1 MKKYNVY
8 SVFFSA
14 TGNSKKGTNSI
25 AKVFDR
31 DFKILDFTVLSR
43 MPIKTSFD
51 GDDLIVIGAPVYGGR
66 VFGEALER
74 FSVLKGKNTPCI
86 VTVSYG
92 NRHYDDALLELC
104 DFMKERGFIPFAAAA
119 LVGEHTFGNIQ
130 IGRPNI
136 EDIARNIKFA
146 NDVIFKN
153 TVEPIEVPGNRPYKE
168 GGGVGAPFKPSTSG
182 RCIKCGL
189 CANNCP
195 MEAISFE
202 DYKTLDTDKCVA
214 CFRCIKGCPVSAK
227 AVIDN
232 NYVEFAKVFTAKL
245 QDKKEN
251 EYFI

>member
-14 TGNSKKGTNSI
+14 TGNTKKGTNSI

-43 MPIKTSFD
+43 LPVKTTFD
-51 GDDLIVIGAPVYGGR
+51 EDDLIVIGAPVYGGR
-66 VFGEALER
+66 IFKDALER
-74 FSVLKGKNTPCI
+74 FKVLKGKDTPCI

-104 DFMKERGFIPFAAAA
+104 DFVKERGFIPFAAAA

-130 IGRPNI
+130 IGRPDT
-136 EDIARNIKFA
+136 EDIATNIKFA

-153 TVEPIEVPGNRPYKE
+153 KIEPIEVPGNRPYKE
-168 GGGVGAPFKPSTSG
+168 GGVGAGFRPETSKT
-182 RCIKCGL
+182 CIKCGL

-202 DYKTLDTDKCVA
+202 DYKTIDNSKCIA
-214 CFRCIKGCPVSAK
+214 CFRCIKSCPVSAK
-227 AVIDN
+227 VIKDN
-232 NYVEFAKVFTAKL
+232 NYVEFAKNFTEKL
-245 QDKKEN
+245 KERREN